1 LLPITV
7 TKNDRIFDVGDIARE
22 AYLIMKGQ
30 VETRYGGATLAM
42 DQPEFD
48 GVDQIRI
55 FERNAIFGEEVFDF
69 KDNIQVTRHYTATAR
84 IPTELALLSA
94 FDIEALAKKYP
105 RLRQHMLD
113 FRAKRLATIQRRM
126 ERDRRKTKGASV
138 DKSQDVCYHCR
149 QKGHW
154 KAECPVLHR
163 ERMQRRQ
170 DSVDLANKLDE
181 ATTNDERLTDTEMEE
196 LLQQTESDPPQDL
209 AQAAAA
215 AAPQVTAEAA
225 APQMVTGRNNVR
237 GQSWSDSES
246 NSTALAGLVAAVQ
259 ALQTRQ
265 ETLAAAERRN
275 TDAIH
280 GKLDNIVQ
288 NMAAMQRRQDL
299 ANPHLEKELLP
310 P

>member
-1 LLPITV
+1 
-7 TKNDRIFDVGDIARE
+7 
-22 AYLIMKGQ
+22 
-30 VETRYGGATLAM
+30 
-42 DQPEFD
+42 
-48 GVDQIRI
+48 
-55 FERNAIFGEEVFDF
+55 
-69 KDNIQVTRHYTATAR
+69 
-84 IPTELALLSA
+84 
-94 FDIEALAKKYP
+94 
-105 RLRQHMLD
+105 
-113 FRAKRLATIQRRM
+113 M
-126 ERDRRKTKGASV
+126 ERDRRKKKGASV

-181 ATTNDERLTDTEMEE
+181 ATTNDEQLTDTEMEE

-265 ETLAAAERRN
+265 ETLAGVFARARMCPYHLRGSSSALFSVSHWHVVAVEQPPSV
-275 TDAIH
+275 AIPMRSM
-280 GKLDNIVQ
+280 GN
-288 NMAAMQRRQDL
+288 
-299 ANPHLEKELLP
+299 
-310 P
+310 